1 MPQSDWLLHVQVWE
15 GVDTQFDWLLNVSG
29 LGEVWMSQSDW
40 LLNVPGLGEV

>member
-1 MPQSDWLLHVQVWE
+1 MFQVWE